1 MSSASSSQPSASSSE
16 SIKVLHRL
24 KSLETI
30 PNLTADEA
38 NLLAQILITGNEE
51 ELIATVSVISCACS
65 FSSNIDIIIDSGCPS
80 LLVRLLDNS
89 SECVVIAATQAIAN
103 LTFYPRGE
111 KIFGSH
117 VISLFVNKLLSQ
129 SSTSSSPSASISYV
143 QIDYIL
149 MALGNFAIK
158 DEYHNQMIPIIGLL
172 REWQTSSSPT
182 IRTRSSKLMSNLSK
196 NPAMVSHLFF

>member
-1 MSSASSSQPSASSSE
+1 MSPPSISQSLTSAE
-16 SIKVLHRL
+16 SIQVLNRL

-30 PNLTADEA
+30 PNLTMDEA
-38 NLLAQILITGNEE
+38 NCLAQILITGNEE
-51 ELIATVSVISCACS
+51 HLIASVSVISCACS

-89 SECVVIAATQAIAN
+89 SECVVVAATQAIAN
-103 LTFYPRGE
+103 LTFYPRGQ

-129 SSTSSSPSASISYV
+129 SHATSISYV

-149 MALGNFAIK
+149 MALGNFAIN
-158 DEYHNQMIPIIGLL
+158 DEYHNQMIPIIKLV

-182 IRTRSSKLMSNLSK
+182 IRTRSSKLISNLSK
-196 NPAMVSHLFF
+196 NQAMVRHLFF

>member
-1 MSSASSSQPSASSSE
+1 MSSPSAPRCSTSIE
-16 SIKVLHRL
+16 SIQELNRL
-24 KSLETI
+24 KSLPTI
-30 PNLTADEA
+30 PNLSMDEA
-38 NLLAQILITGNEE
+38 HLVAQILITGDEE
-51 ELIATVSVISCACS
+51 QLIASASVISCACS

-103 LTFYPRGE
+103 LTFYPRGQ

-117 VISLFVNKLLSQ
+117 VISLFVNKLLTQ
-129 SSTSSSPSASISYV
+129 SSTCPDNKISYV

-149 MALGNFAIK
+149 MALGNFAVN
-158 DEYHNQMIPIIGLL
+158 DEYHNQMIPIISLL

-182 IRTRSSKLMSNLSK
+182 IRTRSCKLISNLSK
-196 NPAMVSHLFF
+196 NQSMVSHLFF